1 MLTYQGARYCGRI
14 MRARYGGRVARA
26 ALRAHYAGAVLFGRT
41 HTHAQRK
48 LLQVD
53 RTKGKNSIFANVVR
67 VVLDYQWPTAN
78 A

>member
-1 MLTYQGARYCGRI
+1 MLTYQGARYYGRI

-26 ALRAHYAGAVLFGRT
+26 APRAHNAGAVLFGRMCVR
-41 HTHAQRK
+41 AQRK

-53 RTKGKNSIFANVVR
+53 RMKGKNSIFANVVR